1 MTRHG
6 KGVAPTSSMGKR
18 SSNRIPDS
26 ITPGTTQQTEENQE
40 VGNSFAREAV
50 GQIET
55 LVESFRTG
63 KTKKSQTIFKIG
75 QILAAEST
83 EDEQLKSD
91 ALDQYTSTLDR
102 IETISAQSNERGMRV
117 TSPVLGKRKDD
128 LGKGNQPHETLDRNI
143 SRISHAIAIDDF
155 IDRVSN
161 GDRFPEGESD
171 PGGGSDSGDEPDDG
185 HNERGRSN
193 KKQRI
198 FKSQMPWFNKEQRIR
213 RSSTNPSCN
222 KTKNILD
229 IFQRDPVTV
238 KKWIRCASSAPA
250 GFPSTEWDALIKGE
264 TVDLDTIFSSLHHV
278 HSVDE
283 GIGRVGST
291 EIQFGRPKPAAKV
304 ETSGQWT
311 AAFNSLVK
319 ATSFLFPHRYDELRQ
334 YGDYMEELFS
344 AKSTAIHP
352 KLFKYDEAIR
362 YKVGQGQNIVLT
374 DRGEFTRYYEA
385 IVASDGVGTQEAS
398 EGSQRSSGKSSK
410 PREKLDICH
419 RFNGTNGC
427 SATAEKC
434 RYKHICKRCKS
445 RGHGKMDCKV
455 VEGM

>member
-6 KGVAPTSSMGKR
+6 KGVAPTPSMGER

-128 LGKGNQPHETLDRNI
+128 LGKGSQRHETLDQNI

-161 GDRFPEGESD
+161 GDGFPEGES
-171 PGGGSDSGDEPDDG
+171 
-185 HNERGRSN
+185 H
-193 KKQRI
+193 
-198 FKSQMPWFNKEQRIR
+198 
-213 RSSTNPSCN
+213 
-222 KTKNILD
+222 
-229 IFQRDPVTV
+229 
-238 KKWIRCASSAPA
+238 
-250 GFPSTEWDALIKGE
+250 
-264 TVDLDTIFSSLHHV
+264 
-278 HSVDE
+278 
-283 GIGRVGST
+283 
-291 EIQFGRPKPAAKV
+291 
-304 ETSGQWT
+304 
-311 AAFNSLVK
+311 
-319 ATSFLFPHRYDELRQ
+319 
-334 YGDYMEELFS
+334 
-344 AKSTAIHP
+344 
-352 KLFKYDEAIR
+352 
-362 YKVGQGQNIVLT
+362 
-374 DRGEFTRYYEA
+374 
-385 IVASDGVGTQEAS
+385 
-398 EGSQRSSGKSSK
+398 
-410 PREKLDICH
+410 
-419 RFNGTNGC
+419 
-427 SATAEKC
+427 
-434 RYKHICKRCKS
+434 
-445 RGHGKMDCKV
+445 
-455 VEGM
+455 